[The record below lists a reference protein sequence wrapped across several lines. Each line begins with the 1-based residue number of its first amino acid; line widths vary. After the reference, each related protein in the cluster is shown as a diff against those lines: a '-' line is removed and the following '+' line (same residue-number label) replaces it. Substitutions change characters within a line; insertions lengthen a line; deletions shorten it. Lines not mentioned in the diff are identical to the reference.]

1 MRSRTTLAL
10 LAFGPAFWLS
20 ALGCAGN
27 PPKEEIA
34 SAQTLVQRAEQQGA
48 GQFAPRPLREAK
60 DKITKAEGE
69 VKDDDY
75 TDARQLAVEAQSD
88 AKLAAVEADRA
99 KTQEALSELTR
110 TVQAMENEMREDRS
124 RPPVVVVPVPSESRP
139 PVVVVPVPSEER

>member
-1 MRSRTTLAL
+1 MRSRISLAV
-10 LAFGPAFWLS
+10 LAIGPAFWLS

-27 PPKEEIA
+27 PPKAEIA

-60 DKITKAEGE
+60 DKIVKAEDE

-75 TDARQLAVEAQSD
+75 TDARQLAEQAQAD

-110 TVQAMENEMREDRS
+110 TVQAMENEVREDRD
-124 RPPVVVVPVPSESRP
+124 RPPI
-139 PVVVVPVPSEER
+139 VVVPVPSEER